1 MKINA
6 NLSTLLLLPVFAAA
20 VLLSGCSD
28 KLTAPTLTGS
38 PTANAGNF
46 SNVVFLGDSLSA
58 GFQSGTLLDTFQP
71 NGWNILLAQQA
82 GFKVEQP
89 LIAYPGVP
97 AALQL
102 TAISPTPVVSS
113 IAGTSSGRDNLT
125 IQPTDIAVPGAFL
138 SDVLYTQ
145 PLLVPQTGQQ
155 IMNYLVLGFPGID
168 EGVQYSQIQWAHQ
181 LNPTTLFVWIGN
193 NDALIADETGV
204 PANMTPVATF
214 TAEYQQMM
222 ALITANTR
230 ANVILMN
237 IPDVTTVPYM
247 TSGALILAEY
257 SAATSIPQATL
268 STMFGVQATDLVNP
282 TGMAEISEILAGT
295 RTTPIGTEGSLT
307 AAEIATVQSTVNQ
320 YNSAIAAQ
328 ATANG
333 ATLIDIHTALLN
345 LKASPP
351 TINGVATPTINGVPV
366 SLSFLGGIF
375 SLDGIHPTNTGYAII
390 ANTVIAKLDATVAS
404 GGLGLSI
411 PQVSLTTI
419 AAADPLFPPN
429 IKLNVLSGQHH
440 ITAEAGQRVSWLL
453 NPQKQLHG
461 VEFIR

>member
-1 MKINA
+1 MKA
-6 NLSTLLLLPVFAAA
+6 NFSILLLLPVFAAA

-28 KLTAPTLTGS
+28 KITSPTLTGS
-38 PTANAGNF
+38 PSANAGNF
-46 SNVVFLGDSLSA
+46 SNVVFVGDSLSA
-58 GFQSGTLLDTFQP
+58 GFQSGTLMDSFQP
-71 NGWNILLAQQA
+71 NGWNVLLATQA
-82 GFKVEQP
+82 GFKIEQP

-102 TAISPTPVVSS
+102 TAITPTPVVSS
-113 IAGTSSGRDNLT
+113 VAGTSPGRDNLT
-125 IQPTDIAVPGAFL
+125 IQPTDIAVPGATL
-138 SDVLYTQ
+138 YDLLYTQ

-168 EGVQYSQIQWAHQ
+168 EGVEFSQIQWAHQ

-193 NDALIADETGV
+193 NDALIADETGK

-222 ALITANTR
+222 SLITANTR
-230 ANVILMN
+230 ANVVLMN

-247 TSGALILAEY
+247 TSGALLLAEY

-268 STMFGVQATDLVNP
+268 STILGVQATDLVNP
-282 TGMAEISEILAGT
+282 TGMAEISQILAGT
-295 RTTPIGTEGSLT
+295 RTTPIGDEGSLT

-320 YNSAIAAQ
+320 YNAVIAAQ
-328 ATANG
+328 ATANV
-333 ATLIDIHTALLN
+333 AQLVDIHAALLA
-345 LKASPP
+345 LKTSPP
-351 TINGVATPTINGVPV
+351 TINSVQTSMG
-366 SLSFLGGIF
+366 FLGGIF

-390 ANTVIAKLDATVAS
+390 ANAVITQLDKTVAL

-411 PQVSLTTI
+411 PQVNVSTI

-429 IKLNVLSGQHH
+429 LKLNVLAGQHH
-440 ITAEAGQRVSWLL
+440 ITAEAGQRISWLL